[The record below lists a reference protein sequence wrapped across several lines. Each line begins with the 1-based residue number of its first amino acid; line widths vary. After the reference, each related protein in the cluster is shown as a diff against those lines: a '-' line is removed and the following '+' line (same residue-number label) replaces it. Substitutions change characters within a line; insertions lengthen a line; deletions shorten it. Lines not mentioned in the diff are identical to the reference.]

1 MAHYRINVFAPLGL
15 QRIYLLAHCR
25 LNCIQ
30 ILFFIFIIAHVGNAT
45 AQVDTSKA
53 NTKKLWALG
62 IGVVPTASS
71 YFLLNELWY
80 KDYPRTQLHSFN
92 DNDEWLQMD
101 KVGHAFSA
109 YQLCKVYT
117 SLYKWSTIDA
127 ETSTL
132 LGCTSS
138 MLYLTSIELL
148 DGRSAQ
154 WGFSWGD
161 MLANAS
167 GNFLFFAQ
175 QKCWNEQRIALKFS
189 YQPSVYAKE
198 NPELLGRNFQQRI
211 IKDYN
216 AQTYWASFNIH
227 PFLASDAAFPRW
239 LNLAIGYGA
248 TKMTTAKNVVDDVN
262 NFQRERE
269 FYFSFDADL
278 ERARWKKKWMRQTA
292 KVLSFIKIPGP
303 TLEIREG
310 GNLKLH
316 GLFF

>member
-1 MAHYRINVFAPLGL
+1 MFARFHLH
-15 QRIYLLAHCR
+15 RNYHTAHCR
-25 LNCIQ
+25 LICLQ
-30 ILFFIFIIAHVGNAT
+30 ILFFIFIFTQLRNAT
-45 AQVDTSKA
+45 AQCDTLPVH
-53 NTKKLWALG
+53 NKKLWALG
-62 IGVVPTASS
+62 IGIVPTASS

-92 DNDEWLQMD
+92 DNGEWLQMD
-101 KVGHAFSA
+101 KAGHAFSA
-109 YQLCKVYT
+109 YQLCKLYT
-117 SLYKWSTIDA
+117 SLYRWSSIDN
-127 ETSTL
+127 SSSL
-132 LGCTSS
+132 MLGCASS

-167 GNFLFFAQ
+167 GNFLFFTQ

-198 NPELLGRNFQQRI
+198 NPEQLGRNFQQRI

-227 PFLASDAAFPRW
+227 QFMASDAAFPRW

-278 ERARWKKKWMRQTA
+278 ERVQWKKKWMRRTA